1 MGHRSMVGMKK
12 TSALFAILAAIVGV
26 STLVVC
32 TSGLDISLTQ
42 GRAQAQTADPSE
54 VDAEQ
59 LVRVMHL
66 QKGAT
71 IADIGAGGGYFTV
84 ALAIHVGDDVQVIAT
99 DLKSQRPPLLKGLKN
114 GGSPRNVRVVDGAV
128 AETNLPDGSCDALV
142 VRRTYHHLFQPVEM
156 AKSFLRTLRPG
167 GRLFVIETPLMR
179 MQPVPP
185 DTPAFREGDGI
196 MPSVL
201 IKELSDVGFVYERTI
216 QDMNPAQPTY
226 VVVMRRP

>member
-1 MGHRSMVGMKK
+1 MVMKK
-12 TSALFAILAAIVGV
+12 TSAFFVILAAIVGV

-32 TSGLDISLTQ
+32 TSGSGISGTQ
-42 GRAQAQTADPSE
+42 DRAEPQTADP
-54 VDAEQ
+54 VDVEAEQ

-71 IADIGAGGGYFTV
+71 IADIGAGSGYFTV
-84 ALAIHVGDDVQVIAT
+84 ALARHVGDDVQVIAT
-99 DLKSQRPPLLKGLKN
+99 DLKSQLPPLVEGLKN
-114 GGSPRNVRVVDGAV
+114 GGSPRNVRVVEGTI

-167 GRLFVIETPLMR
+167 GRLFAIETPLMR
-179 MQPVPP
+179 LQPVPP

-201 IKELSDVGFVYERTI
+201 IKELSDVGFVYEQTLQHI
-216 QDMNPAQPTY
+216 NPAQPIY